1 MDIGRWTSGNIK
13 RRRKAKERWRW
24 GGVCYSSELK
34 VLGKSKLLLR
44 ERREGTLGIDLL
56 LLLIRAETKKENDEY
71 ERKGE

>member
-1 MDIGRWTSGNIK
+1 M
-13 RRRKAKERWRW
+13 
-24 GGVCYSSELK
+24 K

-56 LLLIRAETKKENDEY
+56 LLLIRAERKRENDEY